1 MMNKYDFC
9 GYTGA
14 VLMAFFAYTMAVPFA
29 IIGLALLTVQSVN
42 NSTHNLTVLNLI
54 SIGGFL
60 TNYL

>member
-1 MMNKYDFC
+1 M
-9 GYTGA
+9 A
-14 VLMAFFAYTMAVPFA
+14 VFAYTMAVPFA

>member
-1 MMNKYDFC
+1 MNIYNFF
-9 GYTGA
+9 GYTGSFF
-14 VLMAFFAYTMAVPFA
+14 MAAFAYTMAVPLA

>member
-1 MMNKYDFC
+1 MNKHDFC
-9 GYTGA
+9 GYTGSFI
-14 VLMAFFAYTMAVPFA
+14 MAAFAYTMAVPLA

-42 NSTHNLTVLNLI
+42 NSTPNLTVLNLI

>member
-1 MMNKYDFC
+1 MRIVDFA

-14 VLMAFFAYTMAVPFA
+14 ILMAFFAFTMEPLIA
-29 IIGLALLTVQSVN
+29 IAGLTLLTAQSVDAKLY
-42 NSTHNLTVLNLI
+42 NLTILNLI

>member
-1 MMNKYDFC
+1 MNIYNFC

-14 VLMAFFAYTMAVPFA
+14 VLMAVFAYTMAVPFA